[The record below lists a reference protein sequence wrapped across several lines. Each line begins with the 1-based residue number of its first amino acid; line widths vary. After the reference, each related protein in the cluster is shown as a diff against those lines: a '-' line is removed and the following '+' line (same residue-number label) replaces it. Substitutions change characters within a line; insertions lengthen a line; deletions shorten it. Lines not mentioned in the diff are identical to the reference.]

1 MRPRKCRKVD
11 FDPQVTIFKPSGIP
25 MRLLDYVE
33 LELDEAEAIRLA
45 DYKELYHEEAGKK
58 MGISRQ
64 TFSRL
69 LNKAHKKVSDAIING
84 KCLIIKK
91 NGSTMIKEHQE
102 MPGKCLRSGKKS
114 FVQEQGKKLIP

>member
-11 FDPQVTIFKPSGIP
+11 FDPQVSIFKPSGIP

-45 DYKELYHEEAGKK
+45 DYEELYHEEAGKR

-91 NGSTMIKEHQE
+91 NGSTTIEENQE
-102 MPGKCLRSGKKS
+102 MPGK
-114 FVQEQGKKLIP
+114 

>member
-1 MRPRKCRKVD
+1 
-11 FDPQVTIFKPSGIP
+11 

-45 DYKELYHEEAGKK
+45 DYEQLYHEQAGKK

-69 LNKAHKKVSDAIING
+69 LAAAHQKVSDALING
-84 KCLIIKK
+84 KCLIIKDK
-91 NGSTMIKEHQE
+91 IS
-102 MPGKCLRSGKKS
+102 PGTSQRIEG
-114 FVQEQGKKLIP
+114 